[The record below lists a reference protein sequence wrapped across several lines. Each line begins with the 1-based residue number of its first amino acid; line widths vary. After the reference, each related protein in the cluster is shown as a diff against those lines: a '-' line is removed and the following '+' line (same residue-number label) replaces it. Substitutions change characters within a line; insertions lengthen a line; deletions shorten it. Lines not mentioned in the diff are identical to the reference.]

1 MLIHKLAKE
10 IKYDTDT
17 TIGVDIREHPFSG
30 VQGSQIL
37 LTFKEQRLKV
47 SIVQM
52 SDAAKLYVCII
63 GRKMP
68 HSAGESYEWKEIW
81 FKPDTN
87 DKYVPQIWAF
97 VKKMVDNSDKFRGK
111 TLPIS
116 YKEAIACLSK
126 QQQNKNN

>member
-97 VKKMVDNSDKFRGK
+97 VKKMVGNSDKFRGK

-116 YKEAIACLSK
+116 YKEAIVCLSK
-126 QQQNKNN
+126 QQNNKNN